1 VRDGVGPSRKKALDL
16 LGDLLDAPNQLTGKF
31 RRARGTLAS
40 VSINPWRL
48 IPLAI
53 ERNATLL

>member
-16 LGDLLDAPNQLTGKF
+16 LGDLLDAPKQLTGSS
-31 RRARGTLAS
+31 AGTLAS

-48 IPLAI
+48 IPLAT